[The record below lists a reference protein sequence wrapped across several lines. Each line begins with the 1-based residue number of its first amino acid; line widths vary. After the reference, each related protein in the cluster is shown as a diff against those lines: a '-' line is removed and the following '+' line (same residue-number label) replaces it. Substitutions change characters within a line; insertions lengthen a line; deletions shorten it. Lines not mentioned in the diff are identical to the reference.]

1 MVESCNFDLC
11 GVGHTSQPYCDHTL
25 LHPEYPS
32 PSFTSHNP
40 RAKFAQTG
48 PLWTSAVRFC
58 GLCLPGRFWNRSR
71 CWLCLAG
78 QQPWAKRR
86 DREGRFCA
94 PSISVVLFFRSFS
107 RKQKATVLEN
117 MFGPANATVQVL
129 LSQRCPFQVII
140 LVCSI
145 LWGTLF
151 LVAFQNHA
159 FYVLWHVMIVMTHDM
174 IWCC

>member
-1 MVESCNFDLC
+1 
-11 GVGHTSQPYCDHTL
+11 
-25 LHPEYPS
+25 
-32 PSFTSHNP
+32 
-40 RAKFAQTG
+40 
-48 PLWTSAVRFC
+48 
-58 GLCLPGRFWNRSR
+58 
-71 CWLCLAG
+71 
-78 QQPWAKRR
+78 
-86 DREGRFCA
+86 
-94 PSISVVLFFRSFS
+94 
-107 RKQKATVLEN
+107 